1 MVALSCPV
9 LFSRTYLLPSPPPGG
24 RKGLGMNRLKRNRRK
39 RNQLVLQN
47 LEPRQLLAVDGFAP
61 IDGVGNNLDQPNWGA
76 VDEQFIRLSPA
87 AFEDGIGAPARS
99 DQMNAR
105 EISNLIAAQEGSV
118 ENDRFITSMW
128 FQWGQFLDH
137 DIARVFDVAP
147 FEELT
152 PRESLD
158 IDENFPFHR
167 SPYDPDTGVTTPRQY
182 VNHVT
187 AFIDAS
193 VVYGSD
199 ASHAASLRTFE
210 GGKLKSQETTVG
222 ELLPLNTD
230 GLINEPSPSP
240 NFFLAG
246 DVRSN
251 ENIGLTS
258 MQTLWVRE
266 HNRIATE
273 LAAGE
278 FAGQDLSDADV
289 DEEIYQRARQIVMG
303 LVQNITYNEFLPSTL
318 GFNAIETYQGY
329 DSTIDPQISD
339 EFAAAAYRIGHTTL
353 TDELLIAGGEAIP
366 LAEAFFRPD
375 IVNAMGIDSILEGLT
390 LQTMQ
395 EVDHQIV
402 DAVRNFLDDGPGFDL
417 AAINIQRG
425 RDQGLP
431 DYNTLR
437 ESIGLER
444 LQDFDEMTSNE
455 ALADLF
461 ELVYETPDNADPWLA
476 MISEDHLPGTMT
488 GETIYTIMVDQ
499 FARLRDGDRFYFENA
514 IADQDLVDEIKATRL
529 SDVIRR
535 NTTAEVQD
543 EVFWTRDTLVFRNGL
558 DNEWLIRDFGDNG
571 GAEVV
576 FFGEPGIR
584 DPNNREETI
593 PVQRDEP
600 INAVIVAGINELGDG
615 FFIPNALVS
624 SPLADEGIDEFIITA
639 DIDFFE
645 GYGLGGNDRW
655 VFESDIASV
664 FASGDAGSDQLHSE
678 ANVQS
683 GEVALT
689 GGAGRDS
696 ISMDAP
702 EAEMVFAD
710 GGEGRDHISVHA
722 DQADRV
728 IVEGG
733 SGRDRITVRADR
745 ADQVIVLGEEGRD
758 SVNVRAIGAGSV
770 FVDGGTENDRLWVA
784 ARDAAV
790 VEVLGQEGRDHLLVI
805 TSRDIDTHVDG
816 GPGRDRV
823 QVIPRSQRDSSRG
836 PDHRRGDSP
845 GDRSLDWLVDRNE
858 MSRQTDRLFAD
869 LGRR

>member
-1 MVALSCPV
+1 MYRSKK
-9 LFSRTYLLPSPPPGG
+9 SRSGKP
-24 RKGLGMNRLKRNRRK
+24 
-39 RNQLVLQN
+39 
-47 LEPRQLLAVDGFAP
+47 PRQRSFVYQTLENRNLLAVDGFAP
-61 IDGVGNNLDQPNWGA
+61 IDGVGNNIENPEWGNA
-76 VDEQFIRLSPA
+76 GEQFVRLSPA
-87 AFEDGIGAPARS
+87 AFEDGVGAPSRS
-99 DQMNAR
+99 DGMNPR
-105 EISNLIAAQEGSV
+105 EISNLINAQDESI

-137 DIARVFDVAP
+137 DINRVFDVAP

-152 PRESLD
+152 PKESLD
-158 IDENFPFHR
+158 IDDNFPFTR
-167 SPYDPDTGVTTPRQY
+167 SPFDPETGSTTPREY

-193 VVYGSD
+193 VVYGSE
-199 ASHAASLRTFE
+199 ASHALALRTLE
-210 GGKLKSQETTVG
+210 GGRMNSQETSVG
-222 ELLPLNTD
+222 ELLPFNTE
-230 GLINEPSPSP
+230 GLINDPAPLP

-266 HNRIATE
+266 HNRVADEIAASDFE
-273 LAAGE
+273 
-278 FAGQDLSDADV
+278 GQDLSDADI

-303 LVQNITYNEFLPSTL
+303 LIQNITYNEFLPSTI
-318 GFNAIETYQGY
+318 GFNAIPTYQGY
-329 DSTIDPQISD
+329 DAEVDPRISD
-339 EFAAAAYRIGHTTL
+339 EFATTAYRIGHTTL
-353 TDELLIAGGEAIP
+353 TDELLIAGGESIP

-375 IVNAMGIDSILEGLT
+375 VVSSLGIDAILEGLT

-395 EVDHQIV
+395 EVDSKIV
-402 DAVRNFLDDGPGFDL
+402 DGVRNFLNDGPGFDL

-431 DYNTLR
+431 GYNTIR

-444 LQDFDEMTSNE
+444 LESFDQMTSNA

-461 ELVYETPDNADPWLA
+461 EFVYETPDNADPWIA
-476 MISEDHLPGTMT
+476 MISEDHVPGTMT
-488 GETIYTIMVDQ
+488 GETIFTIMVDQ

-514 IADQDLVDEIKATRL
+514 IADADLVAEIKATRL
-529 SDVIRR
+529 SDVIER

-584 DPNNREETI
+584 DPDNRTETA

-600 INAVIVAGINELGDG
+600 INAVIVAGTNELGDG

-645 GYGLGGNDRW
+645 GYGLGGNDIW
-655 VFESDIASV
+655 VFESDIDSI
-664 FASGDAGSDQLHSE
+664 FASGDEGRDELRSEGS
-678 ANVQS
+678 AVG
-683 GEVALT
+683 GEVSLV
-689 GGAGRDS
+689 GGSGRDS
-696 ISMDAP
+696 IEISAPDA
-702 EAEMVFAD
+702 ALVFA
-710 GGEGRDHISVHA
+710 GGGSGA
-722 DQADRV
+722 DRILVDADRADRV
-728 IVEGG
+728 AVEGG
-733 SGRDRITVRADR
+733 SGRDQIFVQSRDVGSLEVTG
-745 ADQVIVLGEEGRD
+745 DQGRD
-758 SVNVRAIGAGSV
+758 SIFVFTPRAESV
-770 FVDGGTENDRLWVA
+770 FVAGGSGRDDLFVFA
-784 ARDAAV
+784 PDAAL
-790 VEVLGQEGRDHLLVI
+790 VEVLGERGRDRIFVAI
-805 TSRDIDTHVDG
+805 SQDTVANVDG

-823 QVIPRSQRDSSRG
+823 EVIRFRSSDRGGESDRGESDRRRD
-836 PDHRRGDSP
+836 
-845 GDRSLDWLVDRNE
+845 DRNDRDDE
-858 MSRQTDRLFAD
+858 RGFDSDRLFAL
-869 LGRR
+869 LGRQLGRGRRS